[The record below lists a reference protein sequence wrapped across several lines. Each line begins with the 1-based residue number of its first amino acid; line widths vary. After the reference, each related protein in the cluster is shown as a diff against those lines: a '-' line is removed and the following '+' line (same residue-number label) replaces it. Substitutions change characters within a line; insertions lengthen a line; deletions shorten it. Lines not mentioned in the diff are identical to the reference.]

1 MMASLDLTTFKD
13 CVRDRLFYDQYE
25 FGYHMHLKGAAA
37 LRVLTH
43 DAVSSFI
50 GRRNANARVWRRE
63 PINDD
68 WAARLHDMCNILAGF
83 EEPCKRIVYTD
94 WLYVYSNHLRD
105 LESIMAFAVHG
116 HGVRARVELPRDVVL
131 LENPQHQYRSY
142 FRGRMLNHEQGQV
155 LRRFLL
161 NRGDCYRLTP
171 QLRERLLVSQH
182 FYVQDYFFIDHNDL
196 RDLTMLNL
204 VAPGIIR
211 KTLPIQAK

>member
-1 MMASLDLTTFKD
+1 MESLDLTTFKD

-25 FGYHMHLKGAAA
+25 FGYNIHLKGAAA

-50 GRRNANARVWRRE
+50 GRRNTNARVWRRE

-68 WAARLHDMCNILAGF
+68 WAARLHDMCDILARF
-83 EEPCKRIVYTD
+83 EEPSKRIVHAD
-94 WLYVYSNHLRD
+94 WLYVYTNNLRD
-105 LESIMAFAVHG
+105 LESIMTFDSHG
-116 HGVRARVELPRDVVL
+116 NGVRARVELPRDVVL
-131 LENPQHQYRSY
+131 LEKPQHQYRSY

-171 QLRERLLVSQH
+171 QLRERLSVDRH
-182 FYVQDYFFIDHNDL
+182 VYVQDYFFIDHNDL
-196 RDLTMLNL
+196 HDLTMLNL